1 MIPIRIELKNFMSYG
16 DDVPAIDFS
25 GMHTLCLS
33 GENGHGKSALLD
45 ALTWALWGESRAGKN
60 KHDDLV
66 RIGADEMSVHFTFEI
81 ENLRYQVVRKRSK
94 KASGNIWELQQET
107 PDMGLGIGW
116 RSLTGNNAG
125 ETEKAIQKLLRMSY
139 DLFVNSA
146 YLQQGRADSFIK
158 QLPSKRKEILAE
170 ILDLSRYD
178 QLEDKARQRAKSAQ
192 ADVTDLERDISGIDA
207 EVRQEPEL
215 REQLASLQSRL
226 ESLQVRRDELRAD
239 WDALRDRKSHL
250 ESQKQFVD
258 QLKTQITG
266 LDGEMRD
273 LAEDLK
279 SHQAEAEKAKALL
292 ARQDEICRDY
302 DKLTAGRQRMTQLE
316 RDLEQFHRGQQIL
329 AASEKEWMVA
339 ENEVQRCME
348 RAVTDHAQA
357 VTRLQDYDLLK
368 SERDLLAPRV
378 ASADRSEEQL
388 APARET
394 LAAVQENFNR
404 LREENAGLEWQT
416 GDWKRKIEMLA
427 GQGGKCDV
435 CNSDLPAAKVTNI
448 RAVYEAALNEAQ
460 ATQKTV
466 KVEAG
471 RLKAEITKQENAL
484 RVLDSLAKA
493 AKNDR
498 TRLAQIEQHVLE
510 LDAIRGTLPNLSA
523 LREETTK
530 TYEQGLFAPELR
542 AKIQKQHAAL
552 SKLVAVETDYAA
564 LRAELTALEPSE
576 RLHIALEHA
585 QTSLSAAEA
594 GIARVQKGLQSRQV
608 GRDAAQAQLQSL
620 ADVSGEL
627 AQLDTRGQQ
636 IREQEKQ
643 RAGEDQGVTQDI
655 GRRHQTLTRLEEQ
668 KAVRADKAKRLADA
682 KYDAEV
688 HDQLAKAFGKKGVQA
703 LIIENAIPELQEETN
718 RLLDRLTDG
727 DMSLHFETL
736 KEAKAKKDSLIE
748 TLDIKVSDNLGTRPL
763 EMYSGGEGF
772 RAAFALRI
780 ALSKL
785 LTRRAGARLQ
795 TLIIDEGFG
804 SQDAKGRE
812 KLIDC
817 INAIKDDFERIIVIT
832 HIDELKDAFAT
843 RVEVTKTPSGSQIT
857 VMEGSAG

>member
-627 AQLDTRGQQ
+627 AQLDTRSQQ